1 MTLFDWSL
9 IVLVGTSTMV
19 IEIDSQ
25 RIWNN
30 LIGSWSDSGLS
41 WTGSVPTDEAQFHY
55 GPVRLWT
62 TPLNSDKYEITSRVQ
77 VLNNKACGH
86 VFKYKQGSVRTRN
99 LVTKAWGYF
108 LWDGKM
114 YITSSGQ
121 ESSPSINFGV
131 TSNSWY
137 KLKSVVNGIN
147 VKVYVNGNL
156 AKEITMSGSEADSK
170 SNNYVGIWCHARI
183 PIKGD
188 SFHVAVSAPGCMKL
202 NLSRPVKT
210 SPGDCMTSHMKA
222 NTNCS
227 FSCLQGY
234 QLQGPPFTLCG
245 SNGEWTNSAKAVSCK
260 DVNEC
265 AVSNGGCSHKCV
277 NTAGGYKC
285 ECPDPELSLSSDNKT
300 CHAPG
305 VDVECNSNN
314 MTIVIPKSLLR
325 GLDREHLRLLDT
337 TCRARETN
345 THFFLTTP
353 LNGCNTTRR
362 FTPTAIVYSNAV
374 LEIPVA
380 AKGVI
385 TRVREIEIPF
395 SCYLSKYGVVSS
407 VASWKPSNRKL
418 VFSDEGKGN
427 FTLSLNM
434 FPDNRFVS
442 PYMKD
447 DFPIGVVLRER
458 LFFEVLVTSDDKQ
471 LSIIADR
478 CFATPTQDQSNP
490 LKYGFIKKGCPNDVT
505 VQYHSA
511 PSVSAQRFSLEAF
524 KFIAGHPF
532 VFVHCHVTVCNAT
545 DPDSQ
550 CVQKCPSSGRG
561 KRAAGGQMTDTY
573 FLAEGPLH
581 LAHNKRE
588 EKRANNF
595 RTNGSGSSL
604 LMTLLVICA
613 ASLMGTALMIFK
625 KSRDKPAGYTLLAY
639 GDQQHN

>member
-1 MTLFDWSL
+1 MC
-9 IVLVGTSTMV
+9 V
-19 IEIDSQ
+19 II
-25 RIWNN
+25 RCIF
-30 LIGSWSDSGLS
+30 LS
-41 WTGSVPTDEAQFHY
+41 
-55 GPVRLWT
+55 
-62 TPLNSDKYEITSRVQ
+62 
-77 VLNNKACGH
+77 
-86 VFKYKQGSVRTRN
+86 
-99 LVTKAWGYF
+99 
-108 LWDGKM
+108 
-114 YITSSGQ
+114 
-121 ESSPSINFGV
+121 
-131 TSNSWY
+131 
-137 KLKSVVNGIN
+137 
-147 VKVYVNGNL
+147 
-156 AKEITMSGSEADSK
+156 
-170 SNNYVGIWCHARI
+170 
-183 PIKGD
+183 
-188 SFHVAVSAPGCMKL
+188 
-202 NLSRPVKT
+202 
-210 SPGDCMTSHMKA
+210 
-222 NTNCS
+222 S
-227 FSCLQGY
+227 FS
-234 QLQGPPFTLCG
+234 T
-245 SNGEWTNSAKAVSCK
+245 

-458 LFFEVLVTSDDKQ
+458 LYFEVLVTSDDKQ

-561 KRAAGGQMTDTY
+561 KRAAGGQMTDKY

-581 LAHNKRE
+581 LARNKRE

-595 RTNGSGSSL
+595 RTN
-604 LMTLLVICA
+604 
-613 ASLMGTALMIFK
+613 
-625 KSRDKPAGYTLLAY
+625 
-639 GDQQHN
+639 